1 MAFDFSKLKL
11 NVADLK
17 LDVFPQNKV
26 SLPQWLRLEARPRGT
41 DLTPSLKAQLRDP
54 LWLLCRQWQLGE
66 FEGDDCGTPVYSD
79 LDYDCSSIQSQQV
92 PLNPIISAQPVF
104 NDNDPGLKSLD
115 VRIQMAEMW
124 IRIISSDAQ
133 LKILVSKFSS
143 NPQYRLK
150 EDAGLLQDEAGFGML
165 EFYKDRY
172 FDGYLFYK
180 DLKRFNAFP
189 ATQSALLNVKFALF
203 TQWYKRTYFQDEKLN
218 NWNNSNLEYQ
228 YSFIVN
234 EKTEESTSVLSTKTI
249 AIDEFYEPV
258 PEWYHLKIKSQQ
270 NKASTPALLSGIK
283 TLRYAKNSPGLKKL
297 IPSSLRFAGMPES
310 RFWAFEEGGT
320 NLAAIGADTLD
331 IGRIAL
337 LEFGLIYSN
346 DWSIMPLKAPLGS
359 IMQIRSLKITDSF
372 GKEQTIQATDQGN
385 SNSWNSWAYFSMDM
399 VKTGNQGKTDPS
411 MPLLAV
417 IGQPMQGEPLEE
429 VVFQMD
435 EMANLVWA
443 IEKTVASPSGGS
455 KEGRSQQKERK
466 RQQGTDWK
474 YEPQSQVP
482 LHWIP
487 FAALQSDTKQWVYR
501 RGKMLSETGEKIYPQ
516 TSLLR
521 KGLSSG
527 NTVQQVFDIVNHEL
541 CREGIQLKLRY
552 NYGRWLNGEIY
563 LWKAI
568 QKETG
573 GGEGSSGLAFDQMVN
588 IDLKRQ

>member
-26 SLPQWLRLEARPRGT
+26 SLPQWSRLEARPRGT

-92 PLNPIISAQPVF
+92 PLNPLISAQPVF

-143 NPQYRLK
+143 NPLYRLR

-189 ATQSALLNVKFALF
+189 ATQRALLNVKFAMF
-203 TQWYKRTYFQDEKLN
+203 TQWYKRTYFQDEKFN

-249 AIDEFYEPV
+249 AIAEFYEPV

-331 IGRIAL
+331 LGRIAL

-399 VKTGNQGKTDPS
+399 VKTGNRGKTDPS

-443 IEKTVASPSGGS
+443 IEKTVTSPSGGS

-588 IDLKRQ
+588 TDLKK